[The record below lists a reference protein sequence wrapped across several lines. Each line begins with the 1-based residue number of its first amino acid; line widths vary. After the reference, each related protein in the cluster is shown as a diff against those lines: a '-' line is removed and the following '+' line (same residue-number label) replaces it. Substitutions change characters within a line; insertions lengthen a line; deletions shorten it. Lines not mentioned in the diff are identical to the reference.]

1 MAKNSKSIIRI
12 LAVASLILF
21 PRCANQQAPGGG
33 EVDTVPPL
41 IKEIIPENGTVN
53 YHEDYFE
60 ITFSEY
66 VDKRSV
72 QEAVFISPALQKPL
86 KYDWSGKTLTV
97 YFNDTLKAN
106 TTYTVSIGTDVKDMN
121 NGNKMAESL
130 TFAFSTG
137 NKIDKGKINGQI
149 YDPSPEGVMIFAYQ
163 TNGREADPTKQK
175 PDYVSQVG
183 KNGNYSLLGLREGDY
198 SIFAIRDKFRDLLYQ
213 SNDDGLGVQSR
224 KIELNDKIIE
234 YENID
239 FFLTLED
246 SIAPKII
253 NVIMKD
259 RNHLQIEFNEP
270 VDSSKIS
277 ADNFVL
283 FDSTTNKKV
292 IPKYFFK
299 GEGRQNQFYTA
310 FADTLE
316 KKESWVLIS
325 KNIPDL
331 KNNLSRDE
339 KNTFAIKNDRDTL
352 ALRIIKSAGLL
363 PGEKVDYEEPVVMLI
378 FNDAI
383 ELSAVN
389 ERLAVQDAK
398 GNKIPFKVERNDDA
412 SYSIRLSEILKQNTD
427 YILKLDLKNYSDL
440 SGNKIDS
447 VFQNK
452 FSTSSELDFS
462 GVSGTVMMNDTTQTY
477 VVLEAAE
484 MLKRTYK
491 QKIDAKKNFDFKKV
505 IPGKYLA
512 WSFKDKNKNG
522 KYDFGTISPFKL
534 SEEFKY
540 YPDTLNLRAR
550 WPVGGVNI
558 DFQK

>member
-1 MAKNSKSIIRI
+1 MAKNSKSIIII
-12 LAVASLILF
+12 LAFASLILF
-21 PRCANQQAPGGG
+21 ARCANQQPPGGG

-41 IKEIIPENGTVN
+41 IKEIFPENGTVN

-106 TTYTVSIGTDVKDMN
+106 TTYTVSIGTDVKDVN
-121 NGNKMAESL
+121 NSNKMAESL

-137 NKIDKGKINGQI
+137 NKIDKGKIKGKI
-149 YDPSPEGVMIFAYQ
+149 YDPSPEGVMIFAYH
-163 TNGREADPTKQK
+163 TNGKEADPTKQK

-183 KNGNYSLLGLREGDY
+183 KNGNYSLLGLRDGNY

-213 SNDDGLGVQSR
+213 SNDDGLGVQNR
-224 KIELNDKIIE
+224 KVELNDKIIE
-234 YENID
+234 YGNID
-239 FFLTLED
+239 FFLTMED
-246 SIAPKII
+246 SIAPKIT

-270 VDSSKIS
+270 VDSSKITG
-277 ADNFVL
+277 DNFIL
-283 FDSTTNKKV
+283 FDSTTSKK
-292 IPKYFFK
+292 IMPKYFFK
-299 GEGRQNQFYTA
+299 GEGRPNQFYTA

-331 KNNLSRDE
+331 KNNLSTEE
-339 KNTFAIKNDRDTL
+339 KNPFAIKNDRDTL

-363 PGEKVDYEEPVVMLI
+363 PGEKVDYEEPVVMLN
-378 FNDAI
+378 FNAAV
-383 ELSAVN
+383 ELSTVN
-389 ERLAVQDAK
+389 DRLTIQDAR
-398 GNKIPFKVERNDDA
+398 GNKIPSKVERNDDA
-412 SYSIRLSEILKQNTD
+412 SFSIRLSEILKQNTD
-427 YILKLDLKNYSDL
+427 YTLKLDLKNYSDL

-484 MLKRTYK
+484 MLKRTYN
-491 QKIDAKKNFDFKKV
+491 QKIDTKKNFDFKKV

-512 WSFKDKNKNG
+512 WSFKDKNRNG

>member
-12 LAVASLILF
+12 LAFTALIIF
-21 PRCANQQAPGGG
+21 AKCANQLQPGGG
-33 EVDTVPPL
+33 EVDTVPPQ
-41 IKEIIPENGTVN
+41 IIEVYPENGTAN

-60 ITFSEY
+60 ISFGEY

-72 QEAVFISPALQKPL
+72 QEAIFISPALQKPL

-106 TTYTVSIGTDVKDMN
+106 TTYTVSIGTDVKDVN
-121 NGNKMAESL
+121 NSNKMAESL
-130 TFAFSTG
+130 TFAFSTV
-137 NKIDKGKINGQI
+137 NKIDKGKISGKI

-163 TNGREADPTKQK
+163 TNGKEADPVKQK

-183 KNGNYSLLGLREGDY
+183 KNGNYSLLGLRDGDY
-198 SIFAIRDKFRDLLYQ
+198 SVFAIRDKFRDLIYQ
-213 SNDDGLGVQSR
+213 KNEDGFGVQNK
-224 KIELNDKIIE
+224 KIELIDKTVE
-234 YENID
+234 YENVN
-239 FFLTLED
+239 FFLTMED
-246 SIAPKII
+246 TIVPNIS
-253 NVIMKD
+253 NLIMKD
-259 RNHLQIEFNEP
+259 RNHIQIEFNEA

-277 ADNFVL
+277 GDNFVL
-283 FDSTTNKKV
+283 FDSTTNKKI
-292 IPKYFFK
+292 IPKYFYK
-299 GEGRQNQFYTA
+299 GEGRPNQFYIA
-310 FADTLE
+310 FTDSLE
-316 KKESWVLIS
+316 PKESWILLS

-331 KNNLSRDE
+331 KNNLSSEE
-339 KNTFAIKNDRDTL
+339 KNSFAVKNDRDTL

-363 PGEKVDYEEPVVMLI
+363 PGEKVDYEEPIVMI
-378 FNDAI
+378 NFNDAV
-383 ELSAVN
+383 ELPTVK
-389 ERLAVQDAK
+389 ERLTVQDVK
-398 GNKIPFKVERNDDA
+398 GKKIPLEVERVDNA
-412 SYSIRLSEILKQNTD
+412 SFLVRLSENLKQSTD
-427 YILKLDLKNYSDL
+427 YTLKLDLKNYSDL

-447 VFQNK
+447 LFQNK
-452 FSTSSELDFS
+452 ISTSSELDFI
-462 GVSGTVMMNDTTQTY
+462 GVSGTVAMNDSTRTF

-484 MLKRTYK
+484 MVKRTYK
-491 QKIDAKKNFDFKKV
+491 QKVDAKKNFDFKKV

>member
-1 MAKNSKSIIRI
+1 MAKNSKSIIII
-12 LAVASLILF
+12 LAVTFLILF
-21 PRCANQQAPGGG
+21 SRCANQQTPGGG

-53 YHEDYFE
+53 YLEDYFE

-72 QEAVFISPALQKPL
+72 REAVFISPALQKPL

-106 TTYTVSIGTDVKDMN
+106 TTYTVSIGTDVKDVN
-121 NGNKMAESL
+121 NGNKMAESF

-137 NKIDKGKINGQI
+137 NKIDKGKIKGKI

-163 TNGREADPTKQK
+163 TNGKEADPTKQK

-183 KNGNYSLLGLREGDY
+183 KNGNYSLLGLRAGDY
-198 SIFAIRDKFRDLLYQ
+198 SIFAVRDKFRDLLYQ
-213 SNDDGLGVQSR
+213 KNDDVFGVQNR
-224 KIELNDKIIE
+224 EIELNEKIIE

-239 FFLTLED
+239 FFLTMED
-246 SIAPKII
+246 SIAPKIT

-277 ADNFVL
+277 GDNFVL
-283 FDSTTNKKV
+283 YDSTTNKKV

-299 GEGRQNQFYTA
+299 GEGRPNQFYIA
-310 FADTLE
+310 FTDTLE
-316 KKESWVLIS
+316 EKESLVLIS
-325 KNIPDL
+325 KNVTDM
-331 KNNLSRDE
+331 KNNLSPEE

-363 PGEKVDYEEPVVMLI
+363 PGEKVDYEEPVVMLN
-378 FNDAI
+378 FNDAV
-383 ELSAVN
+383 ELSTVK
-389 ERLAVQDAK
+389 ERLTIQDVK
-398 GNKIPFKVERNDDA
+398 SNKIPFKVERNDDA
-412 SYSIRLSEILKQNTD
+412 FYSIHLSEILKQSTD
-427 YILKLDLKNYSDL
+427 YTLKLDLKNYSDL

-484 MLKRTYK
+484 MLKRTYN
-491 QKIDAKKNFDFKKV
+491 QKVDAKKNFDFKKV

-522 KYDFGTISPFKL
+522 KYDFGSISPFKL

>member
-1 MAKNSKSIIRI
+1 MAKNSKSIIKI
-12 LAVASLILF
+12 LAFASLILF
-21 PRCANQQAPGGG
+21 ARCANQQPPGGG

-53 YHEDYFE
+53 YLEDYFE
-60 ITFSEY
+60 VTFSEY
-66 VDKRSV
+66 VDKRSM

-106 TTYTVSIGTDVKDMN
+106 TTYTVSIGTDVKDVD

-137 NKIDKGKINGQI
+137 NKIDKGRIKGKI

-163 TNGREADPTKQK
+163 TNSKEADPTKQK

-183 KNGNYSLLGLREGDY
+183 KNGNYSLLGLRDGDY
-198 SIFAIRDKFRDLLYQ
+198 SIFAVRDKFRDLLYQ
-213 SNDDGLGVQSR
+213 SNDDGLGVQS
-224 KIELNDKIIE
+224 KKVELNDKIIE

-239 FFLTLED
+239 FFLTMED
-246 SIAPKII
+246 SIAPKIT

-277 ADNFVL
+277 GDNFVL

-299 GEGRQNQFYTA
+299 GEGRPNQFFIA

-316 KKESWVLIS
+316 KKESWALIS
-325 KNIPDL
+325 KNIPDM
-331 KNNLSRDE
+331 KNNFSSEE
-339 KNTFAIKNDRDTL
+339 KNTFAVKNDRDTL

-363 PGEKVDYEEPVVMLI
+363 PGEKVDYEEPVVMLN
-378 FNDAI
+378 FNDAV
-383 ELSAVN
+383 ELSTVN
-389 ERLAVQDAK
+389 ERLAIQDAK
-398 GNKIPFKVERNDDA
+398 GNKIPFKVERTDDA
-412 SYSIRLSEILKQNTD
+412 SFSIRLSEILKQSTD
-427 YILKLDLKNYSDL
+427 YTLKLDLKNYSDL

-452 FSTSSELDFS
+452 FSTSNELDFS

-484 MLKRTYK
+484 MLKRTYN
-491 QKIDAKKNFDFKKV
+491 QKVDAKKNFDFKKV

-550 WPVGGVNI
+550 WPVGGVSI